1 MKSIFSSTPRK
12 AKLSLTYDD
21 GTVQVVDFYVRSLDL
36 KHDADICHFGYGQ
49 SYVAARSCE
58 VTLTGQLD
66 ASASFVVSA
75 SKKEKPMPKPEVP
88 TVKTSSLRLRK
99 ADKAATLAT
108 NKLLKL
114 EAALQH
120 AKVVKGLADTE
131 RKLATEA
138 LLASAI
144 A

>member
-49 SYVAARSCE
+49 SYVVMRSYSH
-58 VTLTGQLD
+58 GQLD